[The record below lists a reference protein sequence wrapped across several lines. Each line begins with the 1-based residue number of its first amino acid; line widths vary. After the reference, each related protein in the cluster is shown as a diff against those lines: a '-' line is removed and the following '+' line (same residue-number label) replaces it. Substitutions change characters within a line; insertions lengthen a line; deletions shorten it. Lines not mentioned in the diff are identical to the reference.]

1 MKYTSKVKTVVKKE
15 SFNTKD
21 GAVMNKYIITFDN
34 GHNPNYFT
42 TKDVSFKV
50 GDIIEYDLD
59 QAKNKCKIL
68 ANATDGAK
76 GIKTDNVQQYIIR
89 QSSLNRA
96 TDLWGNIDLNNFDQD
111 IDLVIEIARKLEKY
125 VYNG

>member
-1 MKYTSKVKTVVKKE
+1 MKYTSTIKNLVKKE

-34 GHNPNYFT
+34 GHSPNYFT
-42 TKDVSFKV
+42 PKDLNFKV
-50 GDIIEYDLD
+50 GDTIEYDLD

-68 ANATDGAK
+68 ANITDGVK
-76 GIKTDNVQQYIIR
+76 PIKADNIQQYIIR